1 MTANGG
7 GPLTGEPGGVQS
19 VRRVFDLLELI
30 ADGGGAQGI
39 SQLSTDSGLPVPTI
53 HRLLRTLT
61 ASGYVRQD
69 PSRRYALGPRLI
81 RLGNLAGRA
90 FGSWSRPLL
99 TRLVEAT
106 GETANLAV
114 LEGAEVVYLTQ
125 APSPHSVRMFT
136 EPGRRVLAHCT
147 GVGKALLAELPP
159 DEVTRLVV
167 PTGMPANTPHTITD
181 IDALLG
187 ELAAVR
193 ERGYALDD
201 GEQEL
206 GVRCVAVAVPHPGA
220 RTAVSISGPS
230 GRVHD
235 AAVAV
240 AVPVLKDV
248 AEQLARNYADHAA
261 GTARSVD
268 S

>member
-1 MTANGG
+1 VTANGDG
-7 GPLTGEPGGVQS
+7 QLTAEPGGVQS

-159 DEVTRLVV
+159 DEVTRLVA

-181 IDALLG
+181 IEVLLG

-206 GVRCVAVAVPHPGA
+206 GVRCVAVAVPHADA

-230 GRVHD
+230 GRIHD
-235 AAVAV
+235 DAVAA

-248 AEQLARNYADHAA
+248 AALLARNYA
-261 GTARSVD
+261 S
-268 S
+268 